1 MLIDLAHVLTN
12 EGKVIQKEVVYAPDT
27 FSDGTTEFPIISK
40 TPVSLTIK
48 NKGNQ
53 ELQIAG
59 KINFTVLIPCGRCL
73 EDVKNDIE
81 LEFEKEDDMKLSISE
96 KIEALDEQN
105 YIDGYNLDVDKLVYG
120 ELLVNWP
127 MKVLC
132 GETCKGLCGTCGV
145 NLNLQTCDCDSTDL
159 DPRMAKIRDIFSKFK
174 EV

>member
-1 MLIDLAHVLTN
+1 MLIDLTHVLKT
-12 EGKVIQKEVVYAPDT
+12 EEKVIQKEVVYTPDT

-48 NKGNQ
+48 NMGNQ

-59 KINFTVLIPCGRCL
+59 RINVTVLIPCGRCL
-73 EDVKNDIE
+73 EDVKDNIE
-81 LEFEKEDDMKLSISE
+81 LDFEKEVDMKLSTAE
-96 KIEALDEQN
+96 KVEAMDEQN
-105 YIDGYNLDVDKLVYG
+105 YINGYNLDVDKLVYD

-132 GETCKGLCGTCGV
+132 SEDCKGLCGTCGT
-145 NLNLQTCDCDSTDL
+145 NLNLQTCDCERTDS
-159 DPRMAKIRDIFSKFK
+159 DPRMARIRDIFSKFK